1 MSGGHFDYRESYL
14 EYIAE
19 QLAQDIQ
26 YNDDE
31 YDISRSPDEPHGFQH
46 RPETIRYLELMV
58 NELFRLKDLLKTY
71 DYAVSGDSSEEEF
84 LILARQAFSTRHKK

>member
-26 YNDDE
+26 YNDVE
-31 YDISRSPDEPHGFQH
+31 YNISRSPDEPHGFQH
-46 RPETIRYLELMV
+46 RPETIRYLELIV
-58 NELFRLKDLLKTY
+58 NELFSNPR
-71 DYAVSGDSSEEEF
+71 
-84 LILARQAFSTRHKK
+84 ARRGWMGSAPRSCIPHYR

>member
-26 YNDDE
+26 FNYVE
-31 YDISRSPDEPHGFQH
+31 YDISRSPDEPYGFQH
-46 RPETIRYLELMV
+46 RPETIRYLELMAD
-58 NELFRLKDLLKTY
+58 ELFRLKGLRLCC
-71 DYAVSGDSSEEEF
+71 F
-84 LILARQAFSTRHKK
+84 RRLF